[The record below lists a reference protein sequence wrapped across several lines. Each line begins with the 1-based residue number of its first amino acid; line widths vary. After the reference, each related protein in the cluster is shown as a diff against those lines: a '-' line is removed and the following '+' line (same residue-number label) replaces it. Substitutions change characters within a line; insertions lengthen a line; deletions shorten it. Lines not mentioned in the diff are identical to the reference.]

1 MAQNLRARFS
11 PARCVRLSKRFIRM
25 CTQISGAEQL
35 IPDVQ
40 NAIKD
45 VQQKESLFNAA
56 DENVDYAY
64 DITQLKDSNLDNAI
78 RDTAEDCKRFDRN
91 NLGSQ
96 VYSLIFPQ
104 NTLSI
109 IDKNYKQEPAEVS
122 KLISRIHN
130 LGPDHTLQQNA
141 TRLQQLV
148 KESEDAIKNF
158 AETEKIKDSCQEDL
172 NASKQKLIQV
182 YNNTILKSIQLF
194 GKNNTDKLFP
204 SIKSKKK
211 TIDQNSNTPAEK
223 TVVVG

>member
-1 MAQNLRARFS
+1 
-11 PARCVRLSKRFIRM
+11 M

-56 DENVDYAY
+56 DESVDYAY
-64 DITQLKDSNLDNAI
+64 DITQLKDSNLDNSI

-104 NTLSI
+104 NTIPI
-109 IDKNYKQEPAEVS
+109 IDEYYKHEPAEVR
-122 KLISRIHN
+122 KLINRIRI
-130 LGPDHTLQQNA
+130 LGPDHPLLQNA
-141 TRLQQLV
+141 SRLQQLV
-148 KESEDAIKNF
+148 KESEEAIHNLADAEEIM
-158 AETEKIKDSCQEDL
+158 DSCQEDL
-172 NASKQKLIQV
+172 NAAKQKLIQV

-211 TIDQNSNTPAEK
+211 MIDQDSNTPAEE
-223 TVVVG
+223 TVPVG